1 MPSDAVYQSSRGVSP
16 ATAAVTWLGHATAL
30 LELDGARLLTDPVI
44 RDRIGPLIRVG
55 PAIAKQTLG
64 RVDMVLIS
72 HLHADHTDP
81 RSLRDLGSAVPILAP
96 AGARGWLRRHGL
108 RAVREVEPGAKIRAG
123 GLQIRSTP
131 AVHDVRRRPLGPRA
145 QPIGYVVEGSRS
157 IYFAGDTD
165 LFEGMTQMRGSID
178 AALLPVSGWGHRVGR
193 GHLDPERA
201 ARAAAMIAPA
211 VAIPIHWGTFA
222 LAAPARRPV
231 DPERPARE
239 FAALTARGSP
249 GIDVRLLA
257 PGEQTELR

>member
-1 MPSDAVYQSSRGVSP
+1 
-16 ATAAVTWLGHATAL
+16 L

-44 RDRIGPLIRVG
+44 RNRIGPLIRIG

-96 AGARGWLRRHGL
+96 AGAKGWLRRHGL

-123 GLQIRSTP
+123 GLHIRSTP

-165 LFEGMTQMRGSID
+165 LFEGMTQMRGSVD
-178 AALLPVSGWGHRVGR
+178 VALLPVSGWGRRVGR
-193 GHLDPERA
+193 GHLDPVRA

-222 LAAPARRPV
+222 LVPPARRPV

-249 GIDVRLLA
+249 GVDVRLLA